1 MGCKVPGE
9 KKHTLMTQFTAF
21 CERKFRLRENKTN
34 LRTEFFAGITTF
46 ATMSYVLATIPN
58 MLGNVGLPRDVIL
71 TSLILTI
78 VLCTT
83 AMALYTNRPF
93 ALAPGMSSVAVIS
106 ITIYEVGI
114 PVEVA
119 FGLIFW
125 SGLIFV
131 LISFIGLRELVVRAI
146 PSSVKISISAGIGLF
161 IALIG
166 LKTGGV
172 IASSHTDSLVF
183 GDLNTPHCLLFV
195 IGIIVLLVL
204 EARKFRGS
212 MIISIL
218 VITLLGIPM
227 GVTIVPETMFNS
239 PAPMGEALFHIDILG
254 ALRPEYFP
262 FLFTFF
268 VPDFF
273 GTMGIILG
281 VANRASW
288 LDRDGN
294 MPEIERCFKVD
305 SLSTVLGSFCCM
317 PVMTTYLESASGV
330 EDGGRTGLTTLV
342 TAGMFVL
349 MLLFTP
355 LALMIPLVA
364 TGPVLFYIG
373 LQMLSSMK
381 NINYEDK
388 TEYIPSFVA
397 VAMTIFTNNIANG
410 LSLSVLSYVLLKVTS
425 GRYREL
431 HPAMYGLSAF
441 LLYYISTLV

>member
-1 MGCKVPGE
+1 
-9 KKHTLMTQFTAF
+9 MTHFTAF
-21 CERKFRLRENKTN
+21 CERRFRLTENKTN

-58 MLGNVGLPRDVIL
+58 MLGNAGLPRDVIL

-78 VLCTT
+78 VLCTV

-106 ITIYEVGI
+106 ITIHEVGI
-114 PVEVA
+114 PVDVA

-146 PSSVKISISAGIGLF
+146 PGSVKISISAGIGLF

-166 LKTGGV
+166 LKTGGI
-172 IASSHTDSLVF
+172 IASSPTDSLVF
-183 GDLNTPHCLLFV
+183 GDLNTPNCLLFV
-195 IGIIVLLVL
+195 IGIVVLLVL

-218 VITLLGIPM
+218 VVTLLGIPM
-227 GVTIVPETMFNS
+227 GVTVVPETMFNS
-239 PAPMGEALFHIDILG
+239 PAPVGEALFHIDILG

-294 MPEIERCFKVD
+294 MPGIERCFKVD